1 MAQTAEGAKKF
12 KERMIAKHGS
22 EEAWREYM
30 RENARKGGKAKKTAP
45 SGFAAMTPEQRA
57 EAGRRGGLNRWARRD
72 TDN

>member
-12 KERMIAKHGS
+12 KERMIAKFGS

-30 RENARKGGKAKKTAP
+30 RQVGRKGGKAKKTAP

-57 EAGRRGGLNRWARRD
+57 DAGRRGGVNRWAKRGEE
-72 TDN
+72 